1 MVNISLLPGNVVVN
15 VFQLSIL
22 FNFSK
27 VRINRKHVIFTKQ
40 NTKNS

>member
-1 MVNISLLPGNVVVN
+1 MVNISLGPGNVVVN

-27 VRINRKHVIFTKQ
+27 ARINRKYVIFTKQ